1 MTDLHQLIEKFGNPD
16 ALIDHWDASSQR
28 FAIWGF
34 EESFSINAKGV
45 AQLNGEYS
53 DLPPLEFW
61 QKTLDK
67 WKADSDILSAVGFIS
82 YDFKYL
88 LFPHISFNKPISN
101 QPLFWFGKPKKVIP
115 YNLIEAEPKES
126 SPFFHLKKDIPSP
139 HEYQK
144 SITTIKTALANGD
157 SYQINFTQPKQYE

>member
-1 MTDLHQLIEKFGNPD
+1 MTDLHKLIEKFGNPD
-16 ALIDHWDASSQR
+16 ALIDHWDTSSHR

-34 EESFSINAKGV
+34 EETFSINAKGV

-61 QKTLDK
+61 QKMLDK

-101 QPLFWFGKPKKVIP
+101 QPLFWFGKPKR
-115 YNLIEAEPKES
+115 L
-126 SPFFHLKKDIPSP
+126 FL
-139 HEYQK
+139 
-144 SITTIKTALANGD
+144 TI
-157 SYQINFTQPKQYE
+157 